1 MNTFLLFGF
10 FFQKMERKKERK
22 KETGK
27 HTDVTQH
34 AQTDMILQQATTSVD
49 GDMM

>member
-10 FFQKMERKKERK
+10 FFPENGKKERK

>member
-1 MNTFLLFGF
+1 
-10 FFQKMERKKERK
+10 MERKKETK
-22 KETGK
+22 TGK